1 MILRDL
7 TREEMALVESVGRPR
22 KVVRGEWI
30 LREGEAGFSFFLIL
44 SGRVEVRKS
53 LGMGKYRKL
62 VELGPLDIFGEVCFL
77 GVETRSAGVVALE
90 DVMLMEF
97 RRDAFE
103 QVIDRNPMVGLKVYR
118 GIARELAQRL
128 ARVDSDLK
136 DALVWA
142 LGDMKTSMDPNTISA
157 RKLSLASQRGTV

>member
-22 KVVRGEWI
+22 QVASGEWI
-30 LREGEAGFSFFLIL
+30 LREGDAGYSFYLIL

-53 LGMGKYRKL
+53 LGLGKYRKL

-90 DVMLMEF
+90 PVTLMEF

-103 QVIDRNPMVGLKVYR
+103 QVIEKCPAVGLKIYR

-128 ARVDSDLK
+128 ARADGDLK

-142 LGDMKTSMDPNTISA
+142 LGDMKTSVDPNTISA
-157 RKLSLASQRGTV
+157 RKLSLASQRSAG